1 MTSRFARA
9 LRAPLAAA
17 ATIVALAAPADAAA
31 DTATLR
37 VMLDPAFSPPGM
49 LSTAGMAK
57 LEGLAGV
64 ALGVAGYTRTGAVDL
79 ALPVSVDDA
88 TAATLVRRMREDRAV
103 LWAQVPPRVTLAK
116 SAGASAGSQG
126 NGNRFMLK
134 LAPGVAP
141 DWTTLLPALSA
152 AIGAPLAHERRIGG
166 IDVLSMLTAQPQAKL
181 EAMAGALAALPVVQY
196 ADPVRR
202 VKASRAPNDPML
214 SQQWAL
220 TDATSGI
227 DAEAAW
233 GIETGLPDLT
243 IAVIDTG
250 ILPHPDLDGRVL
262 PGYDF
267 ISDPASARDG
277 DGRDPDPR
285 DEGDWN
291 DAGECG
297 GMPAQSTFWHGT
309 FVAGLIGA
317 NTDNGIGIAGLNW
330 HSRILPVRALG
341 KCGGTMDDVLAAMM
355 WAAGVPID
363 GVPPNTTPARIINM
377 SLGGYGACDNAI
389 QEAVDVALA
398 QGAMVVASAGNE
410 SDLAANYAPGNC
422 GGVITVGA
430 IGRGGDLASYSNF
443 GTRVDLVAPGGDFD
457 AAGDDNGYM
466 VSTYNDGETVP
477 GGPAYGEGI
486 GTSFA
491 APMVSGT
498 LSLMLARNVNLTAGR
513 ALSILTGSTRDFVG
527 GTRCNAPSV
536 CGMGRLDAG
545 IAVASTVPSSSVAP
559 PGSVPVVEYYRADL
573 DHYFVTAS
581 AAEIAYY
588 DTFLAATWQRTGGMF
603 YAYPS
608 GATAPPGARA
618 VCRYSAAGLINSNY
632 WSADPSQCAAVAAN
646 AAGGWHEDTPAAFY
660 IEVADASGQC
670 GDGHVPVYR
679 FFDNRRDANQ
689 RFTVDRS
696 ERRAMQNRAWVED
709 AGNATGAVFCAPI

>member
-1 MTSRFARA
+1 MTSRLARA
-9 LRAPLAAA
+9 LRAPLVAVAALAALAAA
-17 ATIVALAAPADAAA
+17 AGASA

-37 VMLDPAFSPPGM
+37 VMLDPAFSPPGA
-49 LSTAGMAK
+49 LSAAGKAR
-57 LEGLAGV
+57 LEALAGV
-64 ALGVAGYTRTGAVDL
+64 SLGIAGYTRTGAVDIV
-79 ALPVSVDDA
+79 LPAVVDDG

-116 SAGASAGSQG
+116 SAAAGGTDQG
-126 NGNRFMLK
+126 MGNRFMLK
-134 LAPGVAP
+134 LAPGVMP
-141 DWTTLLPALSA
+141 DWATLLPALSA

-166 IDVLSMLTAQPQAKL
+166 IDVLSLMTAQPQAKL
-181 EAMAGALAALPVVQY
+181 ASMAGALAAWPGVQY
-196 ADPVRR
+196 ADAVRR
-202 VKASRAPNDPML
+202 VKAARAPNDPL
-214 SQQWAL
+214 LAQQWAL
-220 TDATSGI
+220 TDTVSGI
-227 DAEAAW
+227 GAEAAW
-233 GIETGLPDLT
+233 GIATGLPDMT

-267 ISDPASARDG
+267 IADPAVARDG
-277 DGRDPDPR
+277 DGRDADPR

-297 GMPAQSTFWHGT
+297 GMPAQASFWHGT

-317 NTDNGIGIAGLNW
+317 NADNGIGIAGVNW
-330 HSRILPVRALG
+330 RSRILPVRALG

-363 GVPPNTTPARIINM
+363 GVPVNTTPARIINM
-377 SLGGYGACDNAI
+377 SLGGYGACDNAV
-389 QEAVDVALA
+389 QEAVDTALA
-398 QGAMVVASAGNE
+398 QGAMVVVSAGNA

-422 GGVITVGA
+422 GGVINVGA

-443 GTRVDLVAPGGDFD
+443 GGRVDLMAPGGDID
-457 AAGDDNGYM
+457 AAGDDAGFM
-466 VSTYNDGETVP
+466 VSTANDGTTVP
-477 GGPAYGEGI
+477 VNPAYAEGV
-486 GTSFA
+486 GTSFS
-491 APMVSGT
+491 APLVSGT
-498 LSLMLARNVNLTAGR
+498 LSLMLARNVNLTPGR
-513 ALSILTGSTRDFVG
+513 ALSILTGSTRDFIG

-536 CGMGRLDAG
+536 CGTGLLDAG
-545 IAVASTVPSSSVAP
+545 IAVASTVPSSAVAP

-581 AAEIAYY
+581 ADEIAYY

-608 GATAPPGARA
+608 GASAPPGARA

-632 WSADPSQCAAVAAN
+632 WSADPAQCAAVAAN
-646 AAGGWHEDTPAAFY
+646 AAGGWSEDTPAAFW
-660 IEVADASGQC
+660 IEVTDTSGQC

-696 ERRAMQNRAWVED
+696 ERRAMQNRAWVDD
-709 AGNATGAVFCAPI
+709 AGNATGAVFCSPI

>member
-9 LRAPLAAA
+9 LRAPLV
-17 ATIVALAAPADAAA
+17 ATVAIAALAASAGAAA

-37 VMLDPAFSPPGM
+37 VMLDPSFSPPGA
-49 LSTAGMAK
+49 LSAAGK
-57 LEGLAGV
+57 SRLEALAGV
-64 ALGVAGYTRTGAVDL
+64 SLGIAGYSRTGAVDI
-79 ALPVSVDDA
+79 ALPVTVDDA
-88 TAATLVRRMREDRAV
+88 TAATLARRMREDRAV
-103 LWAQVPPRVTLAK
+103 LWAQVPPRVTVAK
-116 SAGASAGSQG
+116 SAAATGDGQG
-126 NGNRFMLK
+126 TGNRFMLK
-134 LAPGVAP
+134 LAPGVTP
-141 DWTTLLPALSA
+141 DWATLLPTLSA

-166 IDVLSMLTAQPQAKL
+166 IDVLTLMTAEPQPKL
-181 EAMAGALAALPVVQY
+181 AAMAGALAALPVVQY
-196 ADPVRR
+196 ADAVRR
-202 VKASRAPNDPML
+202 VKVARAPNDPL
-214 SQQWAL
+214 LAQQWAL
-220 TDATSGI
+220 TDPVSGI
-227 DAEAAW
+227 GAEAAW
-233 GIETGLPDLT
+233 GVETGLPDLT

-250 ILPHPDLDGRVL
+250 ILPHPDLDDRVL

-277 DGRDPDPR
+277 DGRDPDPT
-285 DEGDWN
+285 DEGDWH
-291 DAGECG
+291 DAGECD
-297 GMPAQSTFWHGT
+297 GMPAEATFWHGT

-317 NTDNGIGIAGLNW
+317 SADNGIGIAGLNW

-363 GVPPNTTPARIINM
+363 GVPVNTTPARIINM

-398 QGAMVVASAGNE
+398 QGAMVVASAGNA

-430 IGRGGDLASYSNF
+430 IGRSGDLASYSNF
-443 GTRVDLVAPGGDFD
+443 GSRVDLMAPGGDVD
-457 AAGDDNGYM
+457 AAGDDAGFI
-466 VSTYNDGETVP
+466 VSTANDGTTVP
-477 GGPAYGEGI
+477 GNPSYAEAA
-486 GTSFA
+486 GTSFS

-498 LSLMLARNVNLTAGR
+498 LSLMLARNVNLTSGR
-513 ALSILTGSTRDFVG
+513 ALSILTGSTRNFVG
-527 GTRCNAPSV
+527 GTRCNAPAV
-536 CGMGRLDAG
+536 CGMGLLDAG

-588 DTFLAATWQRTGGMF
+588 DTFLAATWQRTGGLF

-618 VCRYSAAGLINSNY
+618 VCRYSAAGLVNSNY
-632 WSADPSQCAAVAAN
+632 WSADPSQCAAVKAN
-646 AAGGWHEDTPAAFY
+646 AAGGWTEDTPAAFW

-670 GDGHVPVYR
+670 MDGHVPVYR

-696 ERRAMQNRAWVED
+696 ERRAMQNRAWVAD
-709 AGNATGAVFCAPI
+709 ADNGTGAVFCAPI